1 MKKYARALMVGVGAV
16 LALGTFT
23 ACSSGTTEQ
32 AATTTETTT
41 TAATTTAAAMPEMA
55 DFISEVKKP
64 DGSTMTMAIAVEG
77 ENVVAYATNGTNNET
92 YLFGTQKD
100 GQMELMSM
108 YADEVKASFD
118 GSNING
124 EMAMNEEGATVQKF
138 TATRVQAPA
147 GMYTARAATRGQRG

>member
-1 MKKYARALMVGVGAV
+1 MKKYTRALMVGVGAV

-41 TAATTTAAAMPEMA
+41 AETTTAAAMPEMA
-55 DFISEVKKP
+55 DFIAEVKKP

-77 ENVVAYATNGTNNET
+77 ENVVAYATNGTNNEA
-92 YLFGTQKD
+92 YFFGTQKD

-108 YADEVKASFD
+108 
-118 GSNING
+118 
-124 EMAMNEEGATVQKF
+124 
-138 TATRVQAPA
+138 
-147 GMYTARAATRGQRG
+147 